1 MLESNVSVGDTCK
14 EIGVTRHGSENL
26 DKVQRHN
33 AEDLSRNR
41 NFELSPSFFE
51 TLGEV
56 EDRVQL
62 LIERLNYQRSENQA
76 LRLEIEQLKRT
87 LLVKEEALG
96 ISQKKLQEVNR
107 STSDQGNPLDKT
119 DVENKIDRLV
129 KEIQSCID
137 TLD

>member
-1 MLESNVSVGDTCK
+1 MNT
-14 EIGVTRHGSENL
+14 
-26 DKVQRHN
+26 
-33 AEDLSRNR
+33 
-41 NFELSPSFFE
+41 FFE

-96 ISQKKLQEVNR
+96 ISQKKLQEANR
-107 STSDQGNPLDKT
+107 SASDQGNPLDKT

>member
-1 MLESNVSVGDTCK
+1 MNT
-14 EIGVTRHGSENL
+14 
-26 DKVQRHN
+26 
-33 AEDLSRNR
+33 
-41 NFELSPSFFE
+41 FFE

-87 LLVKEEALG
+87 LLVKEESLG
-96 ISQKKLQEVNR
+96 ISQKKLHEAKR
-107 STSDQGNPLDKT
+107 GASDEGNPLDKT
-119 DVENKIDRLV
+119 DVENKINRLV

>member
-1 MLESNVSVGDTCK
+1 LLK
-14 EIGVTRHGSENL
+14 
-26 DKVQRHN
+26 
-33 AEDLSRNR
+33 
-41 NFELSPSFFE
+41 SPVLYEYLFFE
-51 TLGEV
+51 TLGAV
-56 EDRVQL
+56 EDRVQV

-76 LRLEIEQLKRT
+76 LRLEIEQLKRA

-96 ISQKKLQEVNR
+96 ISQKKLQEANR
-107 STSDQGNPLDKT
+107 SASDEGNPLDKT

>member
-1 MLESNVSVGDTCK
+1 MNT
-14 EIGVTRHGSENL
+14 
-26 DKVQRHN
+26 
-33 AEDLSRNR
+33 
-41 NFELSPSFFE
+41 FFE
-51 TLGEV
+51 TLGAV

-76 LRLEIEQLKRT
+76 LRLEIEELKRT

-96 ISQKKLQEVNR
+96 ISQKKLQEANR
-107 STSDQGNPLDKT
+107 SASDQGNPLDKT

>member
-1 MLESNVSVGDTCK
+1 MNT
-14 EIGVTRHGSENL
+14 
-26 DKVQRHN
+26 
-33 AEDLSRNR
+33 
-41 NFELSPSFFE
+41 FFE
-51 TLGEV
+51 TLGAV

>member
-1 MLESNVSVGDTCK
+1 MNT
-14 EIGVTRHGSENL
+14 
-26 DKVQRHN
+26 
-33 AEDLSRNR
+33 
-41 NFELSPSFFE
+41 FFE
-51 TLGEV
+51 TLGAV

-76 LRLEIEQLKRT
+76 LRLEIEQLKKA

-96 ISQKKLQEVNR
+96 ISQKKLQEANR
-107 STSDQGNPLDKT
+107 SASDQGNPLDKT

>member
-1 MLESNVSVGDTCK
+1 MNT
-14 EIGVTRHGSENL
+14 
-26 DKVQRHN
+26 
-33 AEDLSRNR
+33 
-41 NFELSPSFFE
+41 FFE
-51 TLGEV
+51 TLGAV

-76 LRLEIEQLKRT
+76 LRLEIEQLKRA

-96 ISQKKLQEVNR
+96 ISQKKLDEAER
-107 STSDQGNPLDKT
+107 STSDEGNPLDKT
-119 DVENKIDRLV
+119 DVESKINRLV

>member
-1 MLESNVSVGDTCK
+1 M
-14 EIGVTRHGSENL
+14 
-26 DKVQRHN
+26 N
-33 AEDLSRNR
+33 A
-41 NFELSPSFFE
+41 FFE
-51 TLGEV
+51 TLGAV
-56 EDRVQL
+56 ENRVQL

-76 LRLEIEQLKRT
+76 LRLEIEQLKRA

-96 ISQKKLQEVNR
+96 ISQKKLDEAER
-107 STSDQGNPLDKT
+107 STSDEGNPLDKT

>member
-1 MLESNVSVGDTCK
+1 MNT
-14 EIGVTRHGSENL
+14 
-26 DKVQRHN
+26 
-33 AEDLSRNR
+33 
-41 NFELSPSFFE
+41 FFE
-51 TLGEV
+51 TLGAV

-76 LRLEIEQLKRT
+76 LRLEIEQLKRA

-96 ISQKKLQEVNR
+96 ISQKKLDEAQR
-107 STSDQGNPLDKT
+107 STIDKGNPLDRT

>member
-1 MLESNVSVGDTCK
+1 MNT
-14 EIGVTRHGSENL
+14 
-26 DKVQRHN
+26 
-33 AEDLSRNR
+33 
-41 NFELSPSFFE
+41 FFE
-51 TLGEV
+51 TLGAV

-76 LRLEIEQLKRT
+76 LRLEIEQLKRA

-96 ISQKKLQEVNR
+96 ISQKKLQEANR
-107 STSDQGNPLDKT
+107 SASDEGNPLDKT
-119 DVENKIDRLV
+119 DVENKINRLV

>member
-1 MLESNVSVGDTCK
+1 MNT
-14 EIGVTRHGSENL
+14 
-26 DKVQRHN
+26 
-33 AEDLSRNR
+33 
-41 NFELSPSFFE
+41 FFE
-51 TLGEV
+51 TLGAV
-56 EDRVQL
+56 EDRVRL

-76 LRLEIEQLKRT
+76 LRLEIEQLKRA

-96 ISQKKLQEVNR
+96 ISQKKLQEANK
-107 STSDQGNPLDKT
+107 SASDKGNPLDKT

>member
-1 MLESNVSVGDTCK
+1 MNT
-14 EIGVTRHGSENL
+14 
-26 DKVQRHN
+26 
-33 AEDLSRNR
+33 
-41 NFELSPSFFE
+41 FFE
-51 TLGEV
+51 TLGAV

-76 LRLEIEQLKRT
+76 LRLEIEQLKRA
-87 LLVKEEALG
+87 LLVKEEAFG
-96 ISQKKLQEVNR
+96 ISQKKLQEANR
-107 STSDQGNPLDKT
+107 SASDEGNPLDKT

>member
-1 MLESNVSVGDTCK
+1 MNT
-14 EIGVTRHGSENL
+14 
-26 DKVQRHN
+26 
-33 AEDLSRNR
+33 
-41 NFELSPSFFE
+41 FFE
-51 TLGEV
+51 TLGAV

-76 LRLEIEQLKRT
+76 LKLEIEQLKRA

-96 ISQKKLQEVNR
+96 ISQKKLLEANR
-107 STSDQGNPLDKT
+107 SASDQGNPLDKT

>member
-1 MLESNVSVGDTCK
+1 MNT
-14 EIGVTRHGSENL
+14 
-26 DKVQRHN
+26 
-33 AEDLSRNR
+33 
-41 NFELSPSFFE
+41 FFE
-51 TLGEV
+51 TLGAV
-56 EDRVQL
+56 EDRVQV

-107 STSDQGNPLDKT
+107 SASDEGNPLDKT

>member
-1 MLESNVSVGDTCK
+1 MNT
-14 EIGVTRHGSENL
+14 
-26 DKVQRHN
+26 
-33 AEDLSRNR
+33 
-41 NFELSPSFFE
+41 FFE
-51 TLGEV
+51 TLGAV
-56 EDRVQL
+56 EDRVQS

-76 LRLEIEQLKRT
+76 LRLEIEQLKRS

-96 ISQKKLQEVNR
+96 ISQKKLQEANR
-107 STSDQGNPLDKT
+107 SASDEGNPLDKT

>member
-1 MLESNVSVGDTCK
+1 MNT
-14 EIGVTRHGSENL
+14 
-26 DKVQRHN
+26 
-33 AEDLSRNR
+33 
-41 NFELSPSFFE
+41 FFE
-51 TLGEV
+51 TLGAV

-76 LRLEIEQLKRT
+76 LRLEIEQLKRA

-96 ISQKKLQEVNR
+96 ISQKKLQEANR
-107 STSDQGNPLDKT
+107 SASDEGNPLDKT

>member
-1 MLESNVSVGDTCK
+1 MNT
-14 EIGVTRHGSENL
+14 
-26 DKVQRHN
+26 
-33 AEDLSRNR
+33 
-41 NFELSPSFFE
+41 FFE
-51 TLGEV
+51 TLGAV

-76 LRLEIEQLKRT
+76 LRLEIEQLKRS

-96 ISQKKLQEVNR
+96 ISQKKLQEANR
-107 STSDQGNPLDKT
+107 SASDEGNPLDKT

>member
-1 MLESNVSVGDTCK
+1 MNT
-14 EIGVTRHGSENL
+14 
-26 DKVQRHN
+26 
-33 AEDLSRNR
+33 
-41 NFELSPSFFE
+41 FFE
-51 TLGEV
+51 TLGAV
-56 EDRVQL
+56 EDRVQV

-87 LLVKEEALG
+87 LLVKEESLG
-96 ISQKKLQEVNR
+96 ISQKKLQEANR
-107 STSDQGNPLDKT
+107 SASDEGNPLDKT

>member
-1 MLESNVSVGDTCK
+1 MNT
-14 EIGVTRHGSENL
+14 
-26 DKVQRHN
+26 
-33 AEDLSRNR
+33 
-41 NFELSPSFFE
+41 FFE
-51 TLGEV
+51 TLGAV

-87 LLVKEEALG
+87 LLVKEEAFG
-96 ISQKKLQEVNR
+96 ISQKKLHEANKGA
-107 STSDQGNPLDKT
+107 SDEGNPLDKT

>member
-1 MLESNVSVGDTCK
+1 MNT
-14 EIGVTRHGSENL
+14 
-26 DKVQRHN
+26 
-33 AEDLSRNR
+33 
-41 NFELSPSFFE
+41 FFE
-51 TLGEV
+51 TLGAV
-56 EDRVQL
+56 EDRVRL

-76 LRLEIEQLKRT
+76 LRLEIEQLKRA

-96 ISQKKLQEVNR
+96 ISQKKLQEANR
-107 STSDQGNPLDKT
+107 SASDEGNPLDKT

>member
-1 MLESNVSVGDTCK
+1 MNT
-14 EIGVTRHGSENL
+14 
-26 DKVQRHN
+26 
-33 AEDLSRNR
+33 
-41 NFELSPSFFE
+41 FFE
-51 TLGEV
+51 TLGAV

-76 LRLEIEQLKRT
+76 LRLEIEELKRA

-96 ISQKKLQEVNR
+96 ISQKKLQEANR
-107 STSDQGNPLDKT
+107 SASDQGNPLDKT
-119 DVENKIDRLV
+119 DVENKINRLV

>member
-1 MLESNVSVGDTCK
+1 MNT
-14 EIGVTRHGSENL
+14 
-26 DKVQRHN
+26 
-33 AEDLSRNR
+33 
-41 NFELSPSFFE
+41 FFE
-51 TLGEV
+51 TLGAV
-56 EDRVQL
+56 EDRVRL

-76 LRLEIEQLKRT
+76 LRLEIEQLKKA

-96 ISQKKLQEVNR
+96 ISQKKLQEANR
-107 STSDQGNPLDKT
+107 SSSDQGNPLDKT

>member
-1 MLESNVSVGDTCK
+1 MNT
-14 EIGVTRHGSENL
+14 
-26 DKVQRHN
+26 
-33 AEDLSRNR
+33 
-41 NFELSPSFFE
+41 FFE

-96 ISQKKLQEVNR
+96 ISQKNLNEAKR
-107 STSDQGNPLDKT
+107 GASDEGNPLDKT

>member
-1 MLESNVSVGDTCK
+1 MNT
-14 EIGVTRHGSENL
+14 
-26 DKVQRHN
+26 
-33 AEDLSRNR
+33 
-41 NFELSPSFFE
+41 FFE
-51 TLGEV
+51 TLGAV
-56 EDRVQL
+56 EDRVHV

-76 LRLEIEQLKRT
+76 LRLEIEQLKRA

-96 ISQKKLQEVNR
+96 ISQKKLHEANR
-107 STSDQGNPLDKT
+107 GASDEGNPLDKT

>member
-1 MLESNVSVGDTCK
+1 MNT
-14 EIGVTRHGSENL
+14 
-26 DKVQRHN
+26 
-33 AEDLSRNR
+33 
-41 NFELSPSFFE
+41 FFE

-56 EDRVQL
+56 EDRVQS

-76 LRLEIEQLKRT
+76 LRLEIEQLKRS

-96 ISQKKLQEVNR
+96 ISQKKLQEANR
-107 STSDQGNPLDKT
+107 SASDEGNPLDKT

>member
-1 MLESNVSVGDTCK
+1 MNT
-14 EIGVTRHGSENL
+14 
-26 DKVQRHN
+26 
-33 AEDLSRNR
+33 
-41 NFELSPSFFE
+41 FFE
-51 TLGEV
+51 TLGAV

-76 LRLEIEQLKRT
+76 LRLEIEQLKRA

-96 ISQKKLQEVNR
+96 ISQKKLQEANR
-107 STSDQGNPLDKT
+107 SSSDQGNPLDKT

>member
-1 MLESNVSVGDTCK
+1 
-14 EIGVTRHGSENL
+14 
-26 DKVQRHN
+26 
-33 AEDLSRNR
+33 
-41 NFELSPSFFE
+41 
-51 TLGEV
+51 
-56 EDRVQL
+56 
-62 LIERLNYQRSENQA
+62 
-76 LRLEIEQLKRT
+76 LKRT

>member
-1 MLESNVSVGDTCK
+1 MNT
-14 EIGVTRHGSENL
+14 
-26 DKVQRHN
+26 
-33 AEDLSRNR
+33 
-41 NFELSPSFFE
+41 FFE
-51 TLGEV
+51 TLGAV
-56 EDRVQL
+56 ENRVQQ

-76 LRLEIEQLKRT
+76 LRLEIEQLKRA

-96 ISQKKLQEVNR
+96 ISQKKLQEANR
-107 STSDQGNPLDKT
+107 SASDEGNPLDKT

>member
-1 MLESNVSVGDTCK
+1 MNT
-14 EIGVTRHGSENL
+14 
-26 DKVQRHN
+26 
-33 AEDLSRNR
+33 
-41 NFELSPSFFE
+41 FFE
-51 TLGEV
+51 TLGAV

-62 LIERLNYQRSENQA
+62 LIERLNFQRSENQA
-76 LRLEIEQLKRT
+76 LRLEIEQLKRA

-96 ISQKKLQEVNR
+96 ISQKKLQEANR
-107 STSDQGNPLDKT
+107 SASDQGNPLDKT

>member
-1 MLESNVSVGDTCK
+1 MNT
-14 EIGVTRHGSENL
+14 
-26 DKVQRHN
+26 
-33 AEDLSRNR
+33 
-41 NFELSPSFFE
+41 FFE
-51 TLGEV
+51 TLGAV

-76 LRLEIEQLKRT
+76 LRLEIEQLKRA

-96 ISQKKLQEVNR
+96 ISQKKLQEANR
-107 STSDQGNPLDKT
+107 SASDEGNPLDKT

-129 KEIQSCID
+129 KEIRSCRD

>member
-1 MLESNVSVGDTCK
+1 MNT
-14 EIGVTRHGSENL
+14 
-26 DKVQRHN
+26 
-33 AEDLSRNR
+33 
-41 NFELSPSFFE
+41 FFE
-51 TLGEV
+51 TLGAV
-56 EDRVQL
+56 EDSVQL

-96 ISQKKLQEVNR
+96 ISQKKLNEAKR
-107 STSDQGNPLDKT
+107 GASDEGNPLDKT

>member
-1 MLESNVSVGDTCK
+1 MNT
-14 EIGVTRHGSENL
+14 
-26 DKVQRHN
+26 
-33 AEDLSRNR
+33 
-41 NFELSPSFFE
+41 FFE
-51 TLGEV
+51 TLGAV

-76 LRLEIEQLKRT
+76 LRLEIEQLKRA

-96 ISQKKLQEVNR
+96 ISQKKLQEANR
-107 STSDQGNPLDKT
+107 SASDQGNPLDKT

>member
-1 MLESNVSVGDTCK
+1 MNT
-14 EIGVTRHGSENL
+14 
-26 DKVQRHN
+26 
-33 AEDLSRNR
+33 
-41 NFELSPSFFE
+41 FFE
-51 TLGEV
+51 TLGAV

-76 LRLEIEQLKRT
+76 LRLEIEQLKRA

-96 ISQKKLQEVNR
+96 ISQKKLQEANK
-107 STSDQGNPLDKT
+107 SASDEGNPLDKT

>member
-1 MLESNVSVGDTCK
+1 MNT
-14 EIGVTRHGSENL
+14 
-26 DKVQRHN
+26 
-33 AEDLSRNR
+33 
-41 NFELSPSFFE
+41 FFE
-51 TLGEV
+51 TLGAV

-76 LRLEIEQLKRT
+76 LRLEIEQLKRA

-96 ISQKKLQEVNR
+96 ISQKKLQEANR
-107 STSDQGNPLDKT
+107 SASDQGNPLDKT
-119 DVENKIDRLV
+119 DVENKINRLV

>member
-1 MLESNVSVGDTCK
+1 MNT
-14 EIGVTRHGSENL
+14 
-26 DKVQRHN
+26 
-33 AEDLSRNR
+33 
-41 NFELSPSFFE
+41 FFE
-51 TLGEV
+51 TLGAV

-76 LRLEIEQLKRT
+76 LRLEIEQLKRA

-96 ISQKKLQEVNR
+96 ISQMKLQEANR
-107 STSDQGNPLDKT
+107 SASDQGNPLDKT

>member
-1 MLESNVSVGDTCK
+1 MNT
-14 EIGVTRHGSENL
+14 
-26 DKVQRHN
+26 
-33 AEDLSRNR
+33 
-41 NFELSPSFFE
+41 FFE
-51 TLGEV
+51 TLGAV

-96 ISQKKLQEVNR
+96 ISQKKLHEANR
-107 STSDQGNPLDKT
+107 SASDEGNPLDKT